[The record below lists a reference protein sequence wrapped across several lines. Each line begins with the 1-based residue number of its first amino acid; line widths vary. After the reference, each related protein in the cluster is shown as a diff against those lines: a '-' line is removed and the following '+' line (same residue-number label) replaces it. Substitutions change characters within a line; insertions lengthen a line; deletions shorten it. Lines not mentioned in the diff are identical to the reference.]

1 MSFCSK
7 CRIVLWNDAWQHHGT
22 GMLCAGKFLSE
33 GQRFHAQWSH
43 SQCRASSQARNCA
56 LRLCSDS
63 LQSQL
68 ALPHAPSQSKCSQNA
83 HQNST
88 STVTIYQNTWHG
100 QPVLQPTL
108 TANRSDRHPTM
119 KRCVSCWSFEFSE
132 SFCTIASTPCQQC
145 LASHNIF
152 PHTGHVSKK
161 ITSRLVSG
169 TSHSRHTWIVGGGG
183 IPQECQLW
191 PLSFVI
197 CVADTS
203 VLLDWQ
209 PHTARTMH

>member
-1 MSFCSK
+1 M
-7 CRIVLWNDAWQHHGT
+7 VLWNDAWQHHGT

-43 SQCRASSQARNCA
+43 SQCRASSQARHCA

-152 PHTGHVSKK
+152 PHAGHVSKK

-169 TSHSRHTWIVGGGG
+169 TSHSRHTWIVGGGAFRKNVNFDH
-183 IPQECQLW
+183 CHLW
-191 PLSFVI
+191 
-197 CVADTS
+197 S
-203 VLLDWQ
+203 VLQTHLFCWIDS
-209 PHTARTMH
+209 HTWLEQMH